1 MIKKI
6 LMAVALLTTLSASA
20 EAPKYA
26 YITDEVNI
34 PMRSTRSFN
43 DNIVKMLTTGDRLKV
58 IRYFDGWTQ
67 VRYAGETGWIS
78 SRYLSIKEPVKNRL
92 RYFFED
98 NRSLKLKV
106 KALERKLELFKENE
120 ALKASI
126 LLEKSQE
133 IEIQMEDLLNEAKA
147 NYINNIVSR
156 IKKQWRYHGAK
167 DNWGC
172 DVYILQDLNGK
183 VQSVKLQLCNVGNSA
198 KAKVFKDSIE
208 RSVYKASPLP
218 KAPIKEVFDKE
229 ILFHFKV
236 N

>member
-1 MIKKI
+1 
-6 LMAVALLTTLSASA
+6 MAVALLTTLSVSA
-20 EAPKYA
+20 EVPRYA

-133 IEIQMEDLLNEAKA
+133 VEIQMEDLLNEAKA
-147 NYINNIVSR
+147 NYIKSIAAKV
-156 IKKQWRYHGAK
+156 KKQWRYQGAE

-183 VQSVKLQLCNVGNSA
+183 VQSVSVRSCNVNNSA
-198 KAKVFKDSIE
+198 KEQVFKNAIE
-208 RSVYKASPLP
+208 RAVYKAEPLP
-218 KAPIKEVFDKE
+218 KTPIKKIFDKE
-229 ILFHFKV
+229 ILLHFKV